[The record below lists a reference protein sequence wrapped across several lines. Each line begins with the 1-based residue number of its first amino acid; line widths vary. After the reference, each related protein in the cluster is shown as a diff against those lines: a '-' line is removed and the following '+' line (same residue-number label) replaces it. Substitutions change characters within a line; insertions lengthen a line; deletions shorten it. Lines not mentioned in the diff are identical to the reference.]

1 MQSVEE
7 FRKNFDSV
15 YYSEIL
21 PALEFH
27 RVEEDRKDTI
37 AGCIVWFFFGIF
49 LFIISFGI
57 THVFSSY
64 NLVTN
69 LLSGVIGLLG
79 VVLILGSIPWFVMP
93 FESHIKSL
101 IMPILLKNIPLFKWS
116 SLNITSLGYKICKLI
131 RASKLVSRF
140 NEVNADECF
149 QGVYKNVAIDINELK
164 LNLVGIGLPFP
175 VVKFNGV
182 IVKLIPPRKYKGLT
196 LIKKKKII
204 NMSPKAL
211 KYVNL
216 EDLEFEKEY
225 NVYSNDQIEARY
237 VLTTAFME
245 RFKNIKL
252 AFRASKIEA
261 SISEQGILI
270 AISTNR
276 DLFKVGKLWRPV
288 ADYEQFKTMME
299 EFSSILELIDTLKLE
314 QNIGM

>member
-131 RASKLVSRF
+131 RASKLVGRF

-216 EDLEFEKEY
+216 EDLEFEKDY

-288 ADYEQFKTMME
+288 ADYKQFKTLAD
-299 EFSSILELIDTLKLE
+299 EFASILELIDTLKLE

>member
-131 RASKLVSRF
+131 RASKLVGRF

-216 EDLEFEKEY
+216 EDLEFEKDY

-237 VLTTAFME
+237 ILTTAFME

-261 SISEQGILI
+261 SISEQGILL

-299 EFSSILELIDTLKLE
+299 EFASILELIDTLKLE

>member
-131 RASKLVSRF
+131 RASKLVGRF

-182 IVKLIPPRKYKGLT
+182 IVKLIPPRRYKGLT

-216 EDLEFEKEY
+216 EDLEFEKDY

-261 SISEQGILI
+261 SISEQGILL

-276 DLFKVGKLWRPV
+276 DLFKVGKLWRPI

-299 EFSSILELIDTLKLE
+299 EFASILELIDTLKLE